1 MPYGS
6 KKNLRIALRQVIFEA
21 AVNYKAD
28 KDISMSQLIAMAL
41 QFYLSQVS
49 MNVSEYAEK
58 QSK

>member
-1 MPYGS
+1 MPYGN
-6 KKNLRIALRQVIFEA
+6 KKNLRIALRQDIFEA

-49 MNVSEYAEK
+49 MNVSEHAEK
-58 QSK
+58 QPK

>member
-6 KKNLRIALRQVIFEA
+6 KKNLRITLRQDIFEA

-58 QSK
+58 QPK

>member
-6 KKNLRIALRQVIFEA
+6 EKNLRIALRQYIFEA

-49 MNVSEYAEK
+49 MNVSEHAEK
-58 QSK
+58 QPK